1 MASSFFS
8 QTRVKTYKYA
18 CVFFDEDK
26 CIGSVKTKDI
36 VNREEKL
43 LSVDDN
49 VFVRWGS
56 GKNVQNHK
64 ATILFLNNEWSNCT
78 QFERDWLNNEKTF
91 IIEEVGEKKKE
102 EKIKNIKNNKKRTTG
117 ETLVKPQKKFV
128 KKDSAAVDKRQPSL
142 VEINYKVPQLNY
154 QVDFSDVLRE
164 PRKAQNGKVENTA
177 EEPPKDKVENTA
189 EETPKTQNDEVE
201 NTFSFLKLLVSPG
214 KPLPSFSPPTST
226 LSTSILPDLPFS
238 PPSPARPLQSTP
250 AVRTTLFPNY
260 PEQTKQCT
268 CDCAAMRQI
277 IERLE
282 KRLAALEGNAI
293 ALSANFI
300 DDSDEALPSVQGL
313 SPLKAMQRTNIDDDD
328 FQINERLNRKKY
340 KVDTAPTIEIPTEFW
355 PIANEVRQGATSFKN
370 FSYLLLA
377 KLFDHK
383 ELVGR
388 NCRGVKKPAIDGY
401 KQDIV
406 KAFCWKFYPTNM
418 AAPGAWRDCQRAIDE
433 FIRRSNRTKKNYK
446 SCMLQS

>member
-1 MASSFFS
+1 MRVRNEKSRKLAIKEFASLGIHFKCLHLSEFTMASSFFS

-91 IIEEVGEKKKE
+91 IY
-102 EKIKNIKNNKKRTTG
+102 
-117 ETLVKPQKKFV
+117 
-128 KKDSAAVDKRQPSL
+128 KRQPSL